1 MTQHAELI
9 RRLETNAALMPSD
22 AAVALEYKAAAE
34 ALKEQAV
41 EIERLRKDAERP
53 SVDYV
58 FGKPPKYSLSYTD
71 ERDFCLAASPLIG
84 AAYVIGNDAAER
96 INKGPWGRK
105 TFGTVT
111 ATIHDAAMPQKAQ
124 P

>member
-41 EIERLRKDAERP
+41 EIELLRKDAALVAARERERCANHIE
-53 SVDYV
+53 DCE
-58 FGKPPKYSLSYTD
+58 PPIAVHGARV
-71 ERDFCLAASPLIG
+71 EIG
-84 AAYVIGNDAAER
+84 ITTRIAYANSIRALNTEDAA
-96 INKGPWGRK
+96 IAAKGGSD
-105 TFGTVT
+105 G
-111 ATIHDAAMPQKAQ
+111 
-124 P
+124 

>member
-41 EIERLRKDAERP
+41 EIERLRKDAALVAARELERCAQYME
-53 SVDYV
+53 SC
-58 FGKPPKYSLSYTD
+58 G
-71 ERDFCLAASPLIG
+71 RHGHAAAIRALNTEG
-84 AAYVIGNDAAER
+84 EGNDR
-96 INKGPWGRK
+96 P
-105 TFGTVT
+105 
-111 ATIHDAAMPQKAQ
+111 
-124 P
+124 

>member
-41 EIERLRKDAERP
+41 EVERLRKDAERLDFMESAP
-53 SVDYV
+53 EGSVRMDSNEFCPRYIYWGKSDYY
-58 FGKPPKYSLSYTD
+58 K
-71 ERDFCLAASPLIG
+71 EARR
-84 AAYVIGNDAAER
+84 NDAG
-96 INKGPWGRK
+96 NFCGPTLRA
-105 TFGTVT
+105 VL
-111 ATIHDAAMPQKAQ
+111 DAAMKEKGRP
-124 P
+124 